1 MVLDTKI
8 TIVDLLDKDGRVVG
22 YATGTAQE
30 THKLS
35 QSVWTPTATTAKTM
49 CAATD
54 VLKAAMTTRVQDT
67 RRAAESNG
75 VTINGNVFATDIGSQ
90 VKMVAALVQTLR
102 DPTFSVIWKTLD
114 NKYITL
120 EAKGL
125 SDACTSMLQYI
136 QTCYSWE
143 QTLLGKIDAA
153 KTVTELQA
161 IDMTADKPKGTL
173 PDTLAVII
181 PPLPMTAS
189 ALTVAGDSVLNTL
202 TVGAVKSASVDA
214 TGALTSATATMSGLV
229 TAGNVTCKGLTTSK
243 KLKGGSAI
251 PTVVRGLGSGLTS
264 TVTMVTGSND
274 SAGQLSVATA
284 GLVTTLAG
292 TVIATVTFN
301 TVYSTAPFVIM
312 QPTSATAGALQCQ
325 PFVTV
330 TTAGF
335 AVCVSGSSG
344 LVTGTT
350 YTWAYHVIQ

>member
-1 MVLDTKI
+1 MVSDGRI
-8 TIVDLLDKDGRVVG
+8 TIVDLLDKDGKIVG
-22 YATGTAQE
+22 YATGTAKE
-30 THKLS
+30 TEKLA
-35 QSVWTPTATTAKTM
+35 QSVWTASNTSAKA

-75 VTINGNVFATDIGSQ
+75 VTINGNIFATDIGSQ

-102 DPTFSVIWKTLD
+102 DPTFSVVWKTLD
-114 NKYITL
+114 NKYVTL

-143 QTLLGKIDAA
+143 QTVLSRIEAA
-153 KTVTELQA
+153 KTITDLQA
-161 IDMTADKPKGTL
+161 IDMMAGKPQGTL
-173 PDTLAVII
+173 GDSLAVIT
-181 PPLPMTAS
+181 PPPAVTAS
-189 ALTVAGDSVLNTL
+189 SLTVSGDSVLNTL
-202 TVGAVKSASVDA
+202 TTGVVKSVSVDA
-214 TGALTSATATMSGLV
+214 TGALTGATATLSGSV
-229 TAGNVTCKGLTTSK
+229 TAGNVTSKGSTTSK
-243 KLKGGSAI
+243 KFKGGSAI

-264 TVTMVTGSND
+264 TVTLTTGSTD
-274 SAGQLSVATA
+274 SAGQLSVVTA
-284 GLVTTLAG
+284 GLVTTIAT

-301 TVYSTAPFVIM
+301 SAYSSVPFVIM

-325 PFVTV
+325 PFITV

-344 LVTGTT
+344 LLTGTT